1 MNFVISS
8 EVAILNKNLKKSSTG
23 WNTCMNKGEYILPKL
38 NIYGI
43 PIANKYLE
51 GKLKNTLV
59 RGWNRVW
66 KFMDSKANDREFFVK
81 KI

>member
-1 MNFVISS
+1 M
-8 EVAILNKNLKKSSTG
+8 SSTD
-23 WNTCMNKGEYILPKL
+23 CHISVNKGESILPKL
-38 NIYGI
+38 NTYGI

-66 KFMDSKANDREFFVK
+66 KFMDFKQGLKNEW
-81 KI
+81 